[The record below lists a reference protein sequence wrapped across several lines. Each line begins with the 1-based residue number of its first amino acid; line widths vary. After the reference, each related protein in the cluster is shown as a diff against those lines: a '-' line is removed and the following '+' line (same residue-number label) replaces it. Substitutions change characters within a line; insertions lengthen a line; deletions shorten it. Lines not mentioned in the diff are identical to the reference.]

1 MLSQCHAQLVG
12 GCLHVLR
19 FLFLD
24 GKQAIVAI
32 PRTFQELRQRTV
44 LPRYLVHH
52 QVNVMQ
58 RDSLDFVSLS
68 SLPDKLGRISSF

>member
-32 PRTFQELRQRTV
+32 PARFKNCASALC
-44 LPRYLVHH
+44 
-52 QVNVMQ
+52 
-58 RDSLDFVSLS
+58 F
-68 SLPDKLGRISSF
+68 LGI